1 MIDDLKTY
9 RNEVNERA
17 RELQEIIPEVMTP
30 QDLCYWVTALL
41 QTAADLGACGS
52 LDEEGMHGIL
62 QVFME
67 NAVQMHNETNREHI
81 H

>member
-1 MIDDLKTY
+1 MIDIKTY
-9 RNEVNERA
+9 RHEVNERA
-17 RELQEIIPEVMTP
+17 REIQEIIPEVMTP
-30 QDLCYWVTALL
+30 DNLCYWVTALL

-67 NAVQMHNETNREHI
+67 HAVQLHNENNRERI